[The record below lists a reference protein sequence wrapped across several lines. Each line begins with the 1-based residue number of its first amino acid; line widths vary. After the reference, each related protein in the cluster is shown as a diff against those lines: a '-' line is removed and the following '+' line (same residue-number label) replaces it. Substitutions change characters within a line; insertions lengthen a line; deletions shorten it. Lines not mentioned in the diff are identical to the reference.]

1 MSKFREK
8 SEYMAMRVSGFLG
21 WLHRSVMLIT
31 FPIRKFWMIVAV
43 LAVVLIVLIA
53 IPMFYGIPLRDV
65 WDWYMIKMPNHEFV
79 EAKDKTL
86 FGAKDRVDKLRR
98 TFSEIVPNK
107 KSGTSEKTKETKKK
121 TRLVSWHVAEFKKAK
136 YKPLP
141 ATPVID
147 KVKNLKDKIV
157 EAVSSEPD
165 NVIAEQQEVQQEEQP
180 IENVIITDNQY
191 SAEEP
196 ENEVVGANDESAGN
210 AENEPEKD
218 EAEVKAVN
226 IEDYY
231 TKLRSADLTYFN
243 PPEIFE
249 GEVKVSGPNTVYVDG
264 TFMFLYGIYS
274 HPLRHDIDGA
284 TAYLKSIAEGNRAY
298 CYAVAYSQK
307 TQSPASLCFVNGVL
321 INKALVEHK
330 FAQSVA
336 LK

>member
-21 WLHRSVMLIT
+21 WLHRLVMLIT

-43 LAVVLIVLIA
+43 LAVVLIILIA

-79 EAKDKTL
+79 AAKDKTL
-86 FGAKDRVDKLRR
+86 FGAKDQVDKLRR

-107 KSGTSEKTKETKKK
+107 KSGTPEKTKEAKKK

-141 ATPVID
+141 ATPVIE
-147 KVKNLKDKIV
+147 KVKDIKDKIV
-157 EAVSSEPD
+157 EAISPEPD
-165 NVIAEQQEVQQEEQP
+165 SVVVEQQEVQP
-180 IENVIITDNQY
+180 IENVIITDNRY
-191 SAEEP
+191 ATEEP
-196 ENEVVGANDESAGN
+196 ESEVVVANNES
-210 AENEPEKD
+210 EDNEETIPKED
-218 EAEVKAVN
+218 EAEFEAIN

-249 GEVKVSGPNTVYVDG
+249 GEVRVSGPNTIYVDG